1 VIELLENFMPYER
14 SQALEHRLQHLVGLL
29 RGGRHSTRT
38 LAEQLSISQP
48 TVSRCLTALRERG
61 YSIKPIKDES
71 GWYYYL
77 SSEPTSS
84 ASKGA
89 L

>member
-1 VIELLENFMPYER
+1 MPYER
-14 SQALEHRLQHLVGLL
+14 SQALEERLQHLVGLL
-29 RGGRHSTRT
+29 RGGRYSTPT

-48 TVSRCLTALRERG
+48 TVSRCLAALRKRG
-61 YSIKPIKDES
+61 YCIKPIKDDS
-71 GWYYYL
+71 GWSYRL
-77 SSEPTSS
+77 SSDPASS